1 LHESTGIIE
10 KFIFSPESSQ
20 PELIQRIDHLL
31 ESLETMKRQ
40 TIPATKAEEIHEDD
54 IHPSPSTS
62 SIIDKARTA
71 PLAPPN
77 PNDSNAPETD
87 HRKSDLQQNQS
98 LPTRK
103 TTAGDTIRISSAKL
117 DSLLLKAEELI
128 VVKQILIQHLERLKK
143 TNETLRAWKIQSK
156 RTKFKLKESGVTA
169 DSSGMLQR
177 FYQLVESNHTQIEDF
192 STAIKEMTVSLDHNH
207 RMLGVLVDELLEE
220 VKNTSLLPFGSLFA
234 ILPRMVRD
242 IAREQGKNIDIE
254 ISGNEIEIDKRIL
267 EAIKDPLIHLIRNA
281 VDHGIETPEDR
292 KKSFKQP
299 WGTVRIAVT
308 QPEGHQVKMTIED
321 DGSGIQVE
329 PLKKRAIQ
337 KGIISSEYA
346 ESLNEEEALGLIF
359 QSGIST
365 SPIITEISGRGL
377 GMAIVKE
384 TIETFGGS
392 IHIQNNPGQGV
403 VFDITLPVTL
413 ATFRGIL
420 VSVSGHFFILPNSY
434 VEHIVKIN
442 PEEIKT
448 VENRTIISLNGS
460 AVSWMRLVDLLD
472 LPPVPDG
479 TIKKIKRTAAPMPAV
494 LLRSGD
500 LRIAVSVDA
509 VVNEQEVLVKN
520 LGKQLQRVPC
530 VSGATILATGKV
542 VPVLNAKNLI
552 LKASGIGAHG
562 VAAKSIPDEKSVQTK
577 SVLVVEDSFTS
588 RTLLK
593 NILEASGYS
602 VKTAIDGEDAF
613 SHLKSGE
620 FDAVVSDVQMPKMD
634 GFRLTQNIRRDKDL
648 SHLPVILVTSL
659 DSPADKEKGIDVG
672 ANAYIV
678 KSSFDQSNLL
688 EVLERLI

>member
-1 LHESTGIIE
+1 
-10 KFIFSPESSQ
+10 
-20 PELIQRIDHLL
+20 
-31 ESLETMKRQ
+31 
-40 TIPATKAEEIHEDD
+40 
-54 IHPSPSTS
+54 
-62 SIIDKARTA
+62 
-71 PLAPPN
+71 
-77 PNDSNAPETD
+77 
-87 HRKSDLQQNQS
+87 
-98 LPTRK
+98 
-103 TTAGDTIRISSAKL
+103 
-117 DSLLLKAEELI
+117 
-128 VVKQILIQHLERLKK
+128 
-143 TNETLRAWKIQSK
+143 
-156 RTKFKLKESGVTA
+156 
-169 DSSGMLQR
+169 
-177 FYQLVESNHTQIEDF
+177 
-192 STAIKEMTVSLDHNH
+192 
-207 RMLGVLVDELLEE
+207 
-220 VKNTSLLPFGSLFA
+220 
-234 ILPRMVRD
+234 
-242 IAREQGKNIDIE
+242 
-254 ISGNEIEIDKRIL
+254 
-267 EAIKDPLIHLIRNA
+267 
-281 VDHGIETPEDR
+281 
-292 KKSFKQP
+292 
-299 WGTVRIAVT
+299 
-308 QPEGHQVKMTIED
+308 
-321 DGSGIQVE
+321 
-329 PLKKRAIQ
+329 
-337 KGIISSEYA
+337 
-346 ESLNEEEALGLIF
+346 
-359 QSGIST
+359 
-365 SPIITEISGRGL
+365 
-377 GMAIVKE
+377 MAIVKE

-403 VFDITLPVTL
+403 VFNITLPVTL

-434 VEHIVKIN
+434 VEHIVKIK

-472 LPPVPDG
+472 LPTVPDG
-479 TIKKIKRTAAPMPAV
+479 TIKKIKRTAASMPAV

-562 VAAKSIPDEKSVQTK
+562 VAVKSIPDEKSVQTK